1 MDIITIKDLTKSY
14 GKGDLEIQAVNHM
27 DLRIDKREIVAITGT
42 SGSGKSTLLHLI
54 GGVGQ
59 PTSGKIIVDGEDIYA
74 LNDDARSSIRRRKI
88 GFVFQ
93 SYNLIP
99 ILTAEEN
106 IISPILLD
114 KKKPDP
120 AYINELLEML
130 NLEKW
135 RNHLPNQLSGGQQQ
149 RVAIGRALANH
160 PRLILADEPTGNLD
174 HEQAMEIMEI
184 LIRSVKKYQQTLVMV
199 THDMNLAKM
208 CERIVSIQDGK
219 ILLDVPN
226 ESTLQLQE

>member
-1 MDIITIKDLTKSY
+1 MDIITVKDLTKTY
-14 GKGDLEIQAVNHM
+14 GKGDLEIHAVNHM
-27 DLRIDKREIVAITGT
+27 DLQVDKREIVAITGT
-42 SGSGKSTLLHLI
+42 SGSGKSTLLHLL

-59 PTSGKIIVDGEDIYA
+59 PTSGEVIIDGEDIYA
-74 LNDDARSSIRRRKI
+74 LKDDGRSSIRRRKI

-120 AYINELLEML
+120 AYIDELLEML
-130 NLEKW
+130 NLKKW
-135 RNHLPNQLSGGQQQ
+135 RTHLPNQLSGGQQQ
-149 RVAIGRALANH
+149 RVAIGRALANR

-199 THDMNLAKM
+199 THDMDLAKM
-208 CERIVSIQDGK
+208 CERIISIQDGK
-219 ILLDVPN
+219 ILSDVPN
-226 ESTLQLQE
+226 ESTLIL

>member
-1 MDIITIKDLTKSY
+1 MDIITVKDLTKTY
-14 GKGDLEIQAVNHM
+14 GKGDLEIHAVNHM
-27 DLRIDKREIVAITGT
+27 DLQVDKREIVAITGT
-42 SGSGKSTLLHLI
+42 SGSGKSTLLHLL

-59 PTSGKIIVDGEDIYA
+59 PTSGEVIIDGEDIYA
-74 LNDDARSSIRRRKI
+74 LKDDGRSSIRRRKI

-114 KKKPDP
+114 KKKPDT
-120 AYINELLEML
+120 AYIDELLEML
-130 NLEKW
+130 NLKKW
-135 RNHLPNQLSGGQQQ
+135 RTHLPNQLSGGQHQ
-149 RVAIGRALANH
+149 RVAIGRALANR

-199 THDMNLAKM
+199 THDMDLAKM
-208 CERIVSIQDGK
+208 CERIISIQDGK
-219 ILLDVPN
+219 ILSDVSN
-226 ESTLQLQE
+226 ESTLIL

>member
-1 MDIITIKDLTKSY
+1 MDIITIKDLTKIY
-14 GKGDLEIQAVNHM
+14 GKGDMEIRAVDHM
-27 DLRIDKREIVAITGT
+27 NLQIDKREIVAITGT
-42 SGSGKSTLLHLI
+42 SGSGKSTLLHLL

-59 PTSGKIIVDGEDIYA
+59 PTSGEVILDGENMYE
-74 LNDDARSSIRRRKI
+74 LNDDGRSAIRRRKI

-99 ILTAEEN
+99 ILTVEEN

-114 KKKPDP
+114 KKKPD
-120 AYINELLEML
+120 ASYIEELLNML

-149 RVAIGRALANH
+149 RVAIGRALANR

-174 HEQAMEIMEI
+174 HGQAMEIMRI
-184 LIRSVKKYQQTLVMV
+184 LIQSVKKYQQTLVIV
-199 THDMNLAKM
+199 THDMDLARM
-208 CERIVSIQDGK
+208 CERIIRIQDGK
-219 ILLDVPN
+219 ILSDVPN
-226 ESTLQLQE
+226 ESALQLS

>member
-1 MDIITIKDLTKSY
+1 MDIITVKDLTKTY
-14 GKGDLEIQAVNHM
+14 GKGDLEIHAVNHM
-27 DLRIDKREIVAITGT
+27 DLQIDKREIVAITGT
-42 SGSGKSTLLHLI
+42 SGSGKSTLLHLL

-59 PTSGKIIVDGEDIYA
+59 PTSGEVIIDGEDIYT
-74 LNDDARSSIRRRKI
+74 LKDDGRSSIRRRKI

-120 AYINELLEML
+120 AYIDELLEML
-130 NLEKW
+130 NLKKW
-135 RNHLPNQLSGGQQQ
+135 RTHLPNQLSGGQQQ
-149 RVAIGRALANH
+149 RVAIGRALANR

-199 THDMNLAKM
+199 THDMDLAKM
-208 CERIVSIQDGK
+208 CERIISIQDGK
-219 ILLDVPN
+219 ILSDVPN
-226 ESTLQLQE
+226 ESTLIL

>member
-1 MDIITIKDLTKSY
+1 MDIITVKDLTKTY
-14 GKGDLEIQAVNHM
+14 GKGDLEIHAVNHM
-27 DLRIDKREIVAITGT
+27 DLQIDKREIVAITGT
-42 SGSGKSTLLHLI
+42 SGSGKSTLLHLL

-59 PTSGKIIVDGEDIYA
+59 PTSGEVIIDGEDIYA
-74 LNDDARSSIRRRKI
+74 LKDDGRSSIRRRKI

-120 AYINELLEML
+120 AYIDELLEML
-130 NLEKW
+130 NLKKW
-135 RNHLPNQLSGGQQQ
+135 RTHLPNQLSGGQQQ
-149 RVAIGRALANH
+149 RVAIGRALANR

-199 THDMNLAKM
+199 THDMDLAKM
-208 CERIVSIQDGK
+208 CERIISIQDGK
-219 ILLDVPN
+219 ILSDVPN
-226 ESTLQLQE
+226 ESTLIL

>member
-1 MDIITIKDLTKSY
+1 MDIITMNDLTKIY
-14 GKGDLEIQAVNHM
+14 GKGDMEICAVDHM
-27 DLRIDKREIVAITGT
+27 NLRIDKREIVAVIGT
-42 SGSGKSTLLHLI
+42 SGSGKSTLLHLL

-59 PTSGKIIVDGEDIYA
+59 PTSGEVILDGENLYE
-74 LNDDARSSIRRRKI
+74 LDDDGRSSIRRRKI

-93 SYNLIP
+93 NYNLIP

-114 KKKPDP
+114 KKKPDA
-120 AYINELLEML
+120 AYIEELLKML

-149 RVAIGRALANH
+149 RVAIGRALANR

-174 HEQAMEIMEI
+174 HRQAMEIMKI
-184 LIRSVKKYQQTLVMV
+184 LIRSVKKYQQTLVVV
-199 THDMNLAKM
+199 THDMDLARM
-208 CERIVSIQDGK
+208 CDRIISIQDGR
-219 ILLDVPN
+219 ILSDNPN
-226 ESTLQLQE
+226 ESTLQL

>member
-1 MDIITIKDLTKSY
+1 MDIITVKNLTKTY
-14 GKGDLEIQAVNHM
+14 GKGDLEIHAVNHM
-27 DLRIDKREIVAITGT
+27 DLRIDKREIVAVTGT
-42 SGSGKSTLLHLI
+42 SGSGKSTLLHLL
-54 GGVGQ
+54 GGVGL
-59 PTSGKIIVDGEDIYA
+59 PTSGEVIIDGEDIYA
-74 LNDDARSSIRRRKI
+74 LNDDGRSSIRRRKI

-120 AYINELLEML
+120 AYIDELLEML

-135 RNHLPNQLSGGQQQ
+135 RTHLPNQLSGGQQQ
-149 RVAIGRALANH
+149 RVAIGRALANR

-184 LIRSVKKYQQTLVMV
+184 LIHSVKKYQQTLVMV
-199 THDMNLAKM
+199 THDMDLAKM
-208 CERIVSIQDGK
+208 CERIISIQDGR
-219 ILLDVPN
+219 ILSDVPN
-226 ESTLQLQE
+226 KSTLIL